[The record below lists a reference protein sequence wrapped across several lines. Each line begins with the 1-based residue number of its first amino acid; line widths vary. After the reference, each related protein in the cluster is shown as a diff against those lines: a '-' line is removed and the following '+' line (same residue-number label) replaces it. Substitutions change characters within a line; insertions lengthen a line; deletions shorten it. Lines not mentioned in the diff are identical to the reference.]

1 MDPRNELKD
10 VLEQNRAVRVVDD
23 DIYSVLAD
31 STLEHDYDRK
41 ARIYDFVLGLRL
53 YHAVMWGCS
62 RLEHISFARESIS
75 SGSNGRFLDAGCGS
89 LMFTAESYL
98 ESNRPIVAF
107 DESLAMLRLARQRLI
122 RLAGSIPDRI
132 MLLQGDLTDLPF
144 RADSFQGV
152 LCLNVVHHVADLAAL
167 IANLRRV
174 MIAKAQ
180 LHLSALVYNRFIGD
194 RYLNLL
200 HASGVIEHPRR
211 KAELRGILNHALGD
225 NVVYRVKGNLAFASA
240 NLTRVETHG

>member
-23 DIYSVLAD
+23 NIYSVLDD
-31 STLEHDYDRK
+31 STLEHHYDRR
-41 ARIYDFVLGLRL
+41 ARVYDFVLGLRL

-62 RLEHISFARESIS
+62 RFEHISFARESITS
-75 SGSNGRFLDAGCGS
+75 HSNGRFLDAGCGS

-98 ESNRPIVAF
+98 ESTRPIVAF

-122 RLAGSIPDRI
+122 RLAGSFPDHI
-132 MLLQGDLTDLPF
+132 TLLQGDLTDLPF

-152 LCLNVVHHVADLAAL
+152 LCLNVFHHIADVATL
-167 IANLRRV
+167 IASLRRV
-174 MIAKAQ
+174 LITKGQ

-200 HASGVIEHPRR
+200 HASGVIVHPRSNP
-211 KAELRGILNHALGD
+211 ELRGILNNALGD
-225 NVVYRVKGNLAFASA
+225 NVAYRVKGNLAFASI
-240 NLTRVETHG
+240 NL

>member
-1 MDPRNELKD
+1 MDQHNELKD
-10 VLEQNRAVRVVDD
+10 VLEQDRSVKAVDD
-23 DIYSVLAD
+23 DIYSVLVD
-31 STLEHDYDRK
+31 STLDHDYDRR
-41 ARIYDFVLGLRL
+41 ARMYDFVLGLRL
-53 YHAVMWGCS
+53 YHTVMWGCS
-62 RLEHISFARESIS
+62 RLEHISFARESITS
-75 SGSNGRFLDAGCGS
+75 ASKGRFLDAGCGS

-107 DESLAMLRLARQRLI
+107 DESLAMLRLARKRLI
-122 RLAGSIPDRI
+122 RLAGSIPDHI

-152 LCLNVVHHVADLAAL
+152 LCLNVVHHMADLATL

-174 MIAKAQ
+174 LITKGH

-200 HASGVIEHPRR
+200 HASGVIVHPRS
-211 KAELRGILNHALGD
+211 KLELRGILNHALGD
-225 NVVYRVKGNLAFASA
+225 NVVYRVKGNLAFASVS
-240 NLTRVETHG
+240 LK